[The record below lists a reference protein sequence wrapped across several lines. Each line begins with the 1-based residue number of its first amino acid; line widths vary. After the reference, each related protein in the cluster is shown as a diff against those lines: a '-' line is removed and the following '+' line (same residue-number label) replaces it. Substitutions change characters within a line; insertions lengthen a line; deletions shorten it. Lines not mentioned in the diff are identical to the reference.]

1 MTRIFEHKDIVL
13 YGDKN
18 GVIRGNALFE
28 VVNETIAECSLQE
41 LIAGNLDEANNL
53 AQLGMLV
60 LENYEQLFEEE
71 FEKLEENHRTK
82 QEIFEILEKAWDEE
96 KFTQVVVHVI
106 NRQGDWLEGL
116 RDAQRK
122 LL

>member
-18 GVIRGNALFE
+18 GVIRGNASFE
-28 VVNETIAECSLQE
+28 VVNETVAECSLQE

-60 LENYEQLFEEE
+60 LENYEQLSEEE
-71 FEKLEENHRTK
+71 FEKLEERHRAK

-116 RDAQRK
+116 RDAQSK

>member
-1 MTRIFEHKDIVL
+1 MLRIFEHKDIVL

-18 GVIRGNALFE
+18 GIIRGNASFD

-53 AQLGMLV
+53 VQLGMLV
-60 LENYEQLFEEE
+60 LENYKQLSEEE
-71 FEKLEENHRTK
+71 FKKLEEHHRTK

-116 RDAQRK
+116 RDAQSK

>member
-1 MTRIFEHKDIVL
+1 MTRIFEYKNIVL

-18 GVIRGNALFE
+18 GVIRGNASFY
-28 VVNETIAECSLQE
+28 VVNETVAECSLQE
-41 LIAGNLDEANNL
+41 LTAGNFDKAGQL

-60 LENYEQLFEEE
+60 LENYEQLSEEE
-71 FEKLEENHRTK
+71 FEKLEKNNRTK

-116 RDAQRK
+116 RDAQSK

>member
-1 MTRIFEHKDIVL
+1 MLRVFEHKNIVL

-18 GVIRGNALFE
+18 GVIRGNASFDT
-28 VVNETIAECSLQE
+28 VNETIAECSLQE
-41 LIAGNLDEANNL
+41 LIADNLDEAHNL

-60 LENYEQLFEEE
+60 LENYEQLSEEE
-71 FEKLEENHRTK
+71 FEKLEESHRMK

-116 RDAQRK
+116 RDAQSK

>member
-1 MTRIFEHKDIVL
+1 MLRIFEYKNIVL

-18 GVIRGNALFE
+18 GIIRGNASFD

-41 LIAGNLDEANNL
+41 LTAGNFDKAGQL

-60 LENYEQLFEEE
+60 LENYEQLSEEE
-71 FEKLEENHRTK
+71 FEKLEEDHRTK

-116 RDAQRK
+116 RDAQKK

>member
-1 MTRIFEHKDIVL
+1 MTRIFEYKNIVL

-18 GVIRGNALFE
+18 GVIRGNASFE

-60 LENYEQLFEEE
+60 LENYEQLSEEE
-71 FEKLEENHRTK
+71 FEKLEESHRTK

-116 RDAQRK
+116 RDAQKK

>member
-1 MTRIFEHKDIVL
+1 MLRIFEHKNIVL

-18 GVIRGNALFE
+18 GVIRGNASFDT
-28 VVNETIAECSLQE
+28 VNETIAGCSLQE

-53 AQLGMLV
+53 VQLGMLV
-60 LENYEQLFEEE
+60 LENYEQLSEEE
-71 FEKLEENHRTK
+71 FEKLEESHRTK

-116 RDAQRK
+116 RDAQSK

>member
-1 MTRIFEHKDIVL
+1 MLRIFEHKNIVL

-18 GVIRGNALFE
+18 GIICGNAPFD
-28 VVNETIAECSLQE
+28 VVHKIVLECYIQE
-41 LIAGNLDEANNL
+41 HTAGNIDTANNL
-53 AQLGMLV
+53 MQLDMLV
-60 LENYEQLFEEE
+60 AENYNQFSEEDFERL
-71 FEKLEENHRTK
+71 EKNHRVK
-82 QEIFEILEKAWDEE
+82 QEIFEILEKAWDEG

-116 RDAQRK
+116 RDAQKK

>member
-1 MTRIFEHKDIVL
+1 MLRIFEYKNIVL

-18 GVIRGNALFE
+18 GIIRGNASFD

-41 LIAGNLDEANNL
+41 LTAGNFDKAGQL

-60 LENYEQLFEEE
+60 LENYEQLSEEE
-71 FEKLEENHRTK
+71 FEKLEEAHRAK

>member
-1 MTRIFEHKDIVL
+1 MTRIFEHKNIVL

-18 GVIRGNALFE
+18 SVIRGNASFE

-60 LENYEQLFEEE
+60 LENYEQLSEEE
-71 FEKLEENHRTK
+71 FEKLEESHRTK

-116 RDAQRK
+116 RDAQKK

>member
-1 MTRIFEHKDIVL
+1 MLRVFEYKNIVL

-18 GVIRGNALFE
+18 GVIRGNASFDT
-28 VVNETIAECSLQE
+28 VNETIAECSLQE

-53 AQLGMLV
+53 VQLGMLV
-60 LENYEQLFEEE
+60 LENYKQLSEEE
-71 FEKLEENHRTK
+71 FEKLEEDHRTK

>member
-1 MTRIFEHKDIVL
+1 MDRIFEHKNIIL

-18 GVIRGNALFE
+18 GVIRGNASFE

-60 LENYEQLFEEE
+60 LENYEQLSEEE
-71 FEKLEENHRTK
+71 FEKLEESHRTK

-116 RDAQRK
+116 RDAQKK

>member
-1 MTRIFEHKDIVL
+1 MLRIFEYKNIVL

-18 GVIRGNALFE
+18 GIIRGNTSFD

-60 LENYEQLFEEE
+60 LENYEQLSEEE
-71 FEKLEENHRTK
+71 FEKLEEAHRAK

-116 RDAQRK
+116 RDAQKK

>member
-1 MTRIFEHKDIVL
+1 MLRVFEYKNIVL

-18 GVIRGNALFE
+18 GVIRGNASFNT
-28 VVNETIAECSLQE
+28 VNETIAECSLQE

-53 AQLGMLV
+53 VQLGMLV
-60 LENYEQLFEEE
+60 LENYEQSSEEE
-71 FEKLEENHRTK
+71 FEKLEERHRAK

-116 RDAQRK
+116 RDAQSK

>member
-1 MTRIFEHKDIVL
+1 MTRIFEHKNIVL

-18 GVIRGNALFE
+18 GVIRGNASFE

-60 LENYEQLFEEE
+60 LENYEQLSEEE
-71 FEKLEENHRTK
+71 FEKLEESHRTK

-116 RDAQRK
+116 RDAQKK